1 MKRFPAI
8 FGAALGVVF
17 VILAVARVSV
27 VAQRGGQQVATP
39 TPQPTPTPPPNQSVP
54 IVNNVPLIPF
64 EAVPNFFKITPDQN
78 FGETLAVAVNS
89 KGNIVVL
96 NHPGTATSGPLY
108 GNATTQVLEFDS
120 NGKFLREIGKGV
132 YGLGYAHSVRFDKY
146 DNLWVVDKGT
156 NSIMKFN
163 PAGYVTMNL
172 GRRMEGYEGEYHR
185 VTGAQARPTDGN
197 YNAPTDVGWD
207 AEDNIY
213 ISDGYG
219 NSRVAKLNKNGDW
232 IKSWGTFGT
241 EEGQFRVP
249 HNLQV
254 DKQGNVYVAD
264 RSNGRIQV
272 FDSNGTFKKFIWLNV
287 AYDKTRHPVLGN
299 LSSNPPNATAPWA
312 LCITTTGPTQYLY
325 AIDTEPGRLYKMT
338 LDGQIL
344 GMLGES
350 GRGPKQFNWPH
361 GIACP
366 SEDVI
371 FIADMNNWRV
381 QKLML
386 RPAGKPTTG
395 AQ

>member
-1 MKRFPAI
+1 VKRFIAI
-8 FGAALGVVF
+8 LGAALAVVLVMF
-17 VILAVARVSV
+17 AAARVSI
-27 VAQRGGQQVATP
+27 VAQRGGQQGA
-39 TPQPTPTPPPNQSVP
+39 TPTPPPNQSVL
-54 IVNNVPLIPF
+54 IVSNVPLIPF
-64 EAVPNFFKITPDQN
+64 DTVPNLFKITPDQN

-108 GNATTQVLEFDS
+108 GNATTQVWEFDS
-120 NGKFLREIGKGV
+120 NGKFLRDIGKGV

-172 GRRMEGYEGEYHR
+172 GRRPEGYEGEYHR
-185 VTGAQARPTDGN
+185 LVGAQARPTDGN
-197 YNAPTDVGWD
+197 FNAPTDVGWD

-213 ISDGYG
+213 VSDGYG
-219 NSRVAKLNKNGDW
+219 NSRVAKMNKNGDW

-241 EEGQFRVP
+241 EEGQFRTP

-264 RSNGRIQV
+264 RGNGRIQI
-272 FDSNGTFKKFIWLNV
+272 FDSDGNFKKFIWLNA

-299 LSSNPPNATAPWA
+299 LSPNPPNATAPWA
-312 LCITTTGPTQYLY
+312 LCITTGPTQYLY

-361 GIACP
+361 SLACP

-371 FIADMNNWRV
+371 FVADMNNWRV
-381 QKLML
+381 QKLVL
-386 RPAGKPTTG
+386 RPGGKPTTG

>member
-1 MKRFPAI
+1 MPA
-8 FGAALGVVF
+8 
-17 VILAVARVSV
+17 
-27 VAQRGGQQVATP
+27 
-39 TPQPTPTPPPNQSVP
+39 PNLSVP
-54 IVNNVPLIPF
+54 IINNVPVIPF
-64 EAVPNFFKITPDQN
+64 DVVPNFFKITPDQN

-89 KGNIVVL
+89 KGNVVVL

-108 GNATTQVLEFDS
+108 GNATTQIWEFDS

-156 NSIMKFN
+156 NSVMKFN

-185 VTGAQARPTDGN
+185 VVGAQARPSDGN

-232 IKSWGTFGT
+232 IKAWGTFGT
-241 EEGQFRVP
+241 GEGQFRVP

-272 FDSNGTFKKFIWLNV
+272 FDSERHVQEDDLVERGLRQEPPSGAGQYAGEPAQRDGPVGAVHHDLGSDAVSLCRRHRARTPLQDDARRPDSRDARRV
-287 AYDKTRHPVLGN
+287 GSRTEAVQLAARHRVSVGRRHLHCRHEQLARAEADAPTHGQADEPALAALYRPRSARTR
-299 LSSNPPNATAPWA
+299 A
-312 LCITTTGPTQYLY
+312 
-325 AIDTEPGRLYKMT
+325 ERGRHLVHHVR
-338 LDGQIL
+338 L
-344 GMLGES
+344 E
-350 GRGPKQFNWPH
+350 
-361 GIACP
+361 
-366 SEDVI
+366 
-371 FIADMNNWRV
+371 AD
-381 QKLML
+381 L
-386 RPAGKPTTG
+386 RAR
-395 AQ
+395 